1 MFSNSSFIK
10 SAAGI
15 KVEASLLSQSS
26 SQHYPFKKEDVL
38 PVPIYD
44 YSLAVHQNNAAL
56 EETQNVS
63 TTSSLHVI
71 LLYTVPP
78 SAKQILMSVRL
89 VSDPSQDTHL
99 TSPTI
104 LSPFFFSPLLNRVD
118 KMVILC

>member
-1 MFSNSSFIK
+1 M
-10 SAAGI
+10 
-15 KVEASLLSQSS
+15 EASLLSQSS
-26 SQHYPFKKEDVL
+26 SQHYPFIKEDML

-44 YSLAVHQNNAAL
+44 YSLAVHQNNAAV

-78 SAKQILMSVRL
+78 PAKQILMSVRL

-99 TSPTI
+99 ATV
-104 LSPFFFSPLLNRVD
+104 LSPWKYSH
-118 KMVILC
+118 